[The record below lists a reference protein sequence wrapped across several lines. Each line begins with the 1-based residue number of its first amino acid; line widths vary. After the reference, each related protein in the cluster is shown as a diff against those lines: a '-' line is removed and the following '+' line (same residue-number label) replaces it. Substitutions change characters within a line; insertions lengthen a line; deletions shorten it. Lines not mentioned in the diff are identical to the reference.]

1 MKCDYSIYI
10 RTLGKGGEKY
20 EKLLLSIRNLTIQ
33 PQEVVIVLP
42 YGYAEPQE
50 RLGYER
56 FVFCEKGMIKQ
67 RVFAID
73 NAKTQ
78 YVLLLDDDVEFS
90 PDFVEK
96 EYKAIMVANA
106 NCCIAKMINN
116 ADSNSKIKR
125 LINQL
130 IGSAVYKN
138 THDQYFYKINL
149 AGGFMVN
156 TNYNSSKPVYSQT
169 GHGSNCFAETKA
181 LRDIHFEDELWL
193 ENSGYPLPE
202 DQVMFYKLYLKDYKI
217 AVCLDAYFCHLDAA
231 STNDGK
237 RYLKIAQAKAGNFLI
252 FWHRFIYTQTKG
264 WKNIGV
270 PFLHFGE
277 FQWNVCSI

>member
-56 FVFCEKGMIKQ
+56 FAFCEKGMIKQ

-96 EYKAIMVANA
+96 EYKAMMAANA

-116 ADSNSKIKR
+116 ANSNSKI
-125 LINQL
+125 
-130 IGSAVYKN
+130 
-138 THDQYFYKINL
+138 
-149 AGGFMVN
+149 
-156 TNYNSSKPVYSQT
+156 
-169 GHGSNCFAETKA
+169 
-181 LRDIHFEDELWL
+181 
-193 ENSGYPLPE
+193 
-202 DQVMFYKLYLKDYKI
+202 
-217 AVCLDAYFCHLDAA
+217 
-231 STNDGK
+231 
-237 RYLKIAQAKAGNFLI
+237 
-252 FWHRFIYTQTKG
+252 
-264 WKNIGV
+264 
-270 PFLHFGE
+270 
-277 FQWNVCSI
+277 